1 MTAEWFKR
9 TTDVLAD
16 QLFALQL
23 IRLYAAECNRA
34 VTSILD
40 TDRTCDGV
48 FLALSELQE
57 CRRQLVDRFDE
68 CPTKFRW
75 NVLYCLCAIESLVLE
90 LYVDDKHPERVRLAG
105 KVMTQAANTRDLDAL
120 ISERLLF
127 DFFWRTDEDLLVA
140 LRIAVASTGFLC
152 TQRSLPPG
160 SVFAPIP
167 CSQCRFDHAFSPES
181 EIFRVTCTHLAGS
194 IAPLSPDEEL
204 TVPDLPTAFD
214 NDDKVGP
221 VTACHFPVPDRA
233 FDHLSIPDDLAE
245 FVASSRS
252 SNYKSPPAA
261 KSIED
266 ARGHLM
272 SSKALRDCKEERA
285 ELVDIRSVIKE
296 VATRRREVMSCKGL
310 SEWNLLRLVNIIDA
324 VARRCWWSNRA
335 RESVPIVCEVDR
347 VACNRLQEN
356 LRSMVLQDTEHR
368 HLCNT
373 FNDLVLDPLT
383 RDRQRIFRPYIDS
396 RKLMYAVGI
405 APSDILAYDRSI
417 AEVTNKTVFDLQS
430 CDPRDQF
437 FKAVFVSGLFRL
449 YLNSI
454 GCDAKSVPTLFR
466 ADDRAKLD
474 GFCFAIDGSGI
485 LSVMGGHYF
494 AKATNDTVLPMCIAW
509 IRELL
514 AQCAAGEA
522 TDSLTHLLEVT
533 TI

>member
-1 MTAEWFKR
+1 MAEWFKHI
-9 TTDVLAD
+9 TDVLAD

-23 IRLYAAECNRA
+23 IRLHAAECNRA

-40 TDRTCDGV
+40 TDRTCDGI

-90 LYVDDKHPERVRLAG
+90 LYVDDEHPERVRLASE
-105 KVMTQAANTRDLDAL
+105 VMTQAANTRDLDAL
-120 ISERLLF
+120 MSERLLF

-140 LRIAVASTGFLC
+140 LRIAVASMGFLC
-152 TQRSLPPG
+152 TQRSLSPG

-181 EIFRVTCTHLAGS
+181 EMVRVTCTHLAGS
-194 IAPLSPDEEL
+194 IAPLPPDGL
-204 TVPDLPTAFD
+204 AIPDLPAAFD
-214 NDDKVGP
+214 NDDKVDP
-221 VTACHFPVPDRA
+221 ITACRFPIPDRA
-233 FDHLSIPDDLAE
+233 FDHLSNPDDLAE

-252 SNYKSPPAA
+252 STYKEPPTA
-261 KSIED
+261 KSIEA

-285 ELVDIRSVIKE
+285 ELVDIRSVIQD
-296 VATRRREVMSCKGL
+296 VATRRQEAMSCKGL
-310 SEWNLLRLVNIIDA
+310 SEWNLLRLVDIIDA
-324 VARRCWWSNRA
+324 VARRRWWSNRA
-335 RESVPIVCEVDR
+335 RELVPIVCEVDR

-396 RKLMYAVGI
+396 RKLMYAIGI

-430 CDPRDQF
+430 SDPRDQF
-437 FKAVFVSGLFRL
+437 FKSVFVSGLFRL

-466 ADDRAKLD
+466 ADDRDKLD
-474 GFCFAIDGSGI
+474 GFCFAVDGGGI
-485 LSVMGGHYF
+485 LAVLGGNYF
-494 AKATNDTVLPMCIAW
+494 AKATNSTILPLCIAW

-514 AQCAAGEA
+514 VQRAAGEA
-522 TDSLTHLLEVT
+522 TDSLTHLLVET